1 MPPTPTPTP
10 TPFLIE
16 VVGGGDGA
24 PWWGVPVIAGSFL
37 VLGAVLAFMFSS
49 IQEKRR
55 VELQISQ
62 RWDQDLREHVSAVIA
77 LSRQLRTAAVDFRA
91 LADTMAIVA
100 VDEMQRDES
109 PMPPSEHIVVVAEL
123 TDTFNALVREC
134 NMLRLVA
141 PLGVRQAA
149 ETVWECASE
158 VLQNGGDPLNGFAVE
173 NNLVVAVDELA
184 ESVREHFLIP
194 GTERSR

>member
-1 MPPTPTPTP
+1 M
-10 TPFLIE
+10 
-16 VVGGGDGA
+16 
-24 PWWGVPVIAGSFL
+24 PVIAGSFL

-91 LADTMAIVA
+91 MADTMAIVA
-100 VDEMQRDES
+100 VDEMQHDES
-109 PMPPSEHIVVVAEL
+109 PMPPSEQIVVVAEL

-173 NNLVVAVDELA
+173 NSLVVAVDELA